1 MTKEEIKALVKEYI
15 TENLDIIVT
24 SDTRSEYQYGGG
36 YEEIPTVEVEILLE
50 GETICSHKS

>member
-15 TENLDIIVT
+15 MENMDVVVFT
-24 SDTRSEYQYGGG
+24 STTSQYMYGGG

-50 GETICSHKS
+50 GETVCIHKS